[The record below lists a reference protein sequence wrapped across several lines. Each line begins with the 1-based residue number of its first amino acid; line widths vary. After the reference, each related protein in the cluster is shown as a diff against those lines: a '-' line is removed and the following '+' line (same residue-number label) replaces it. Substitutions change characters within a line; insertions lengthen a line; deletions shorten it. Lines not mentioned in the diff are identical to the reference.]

1 MKRYCNVDE
10 LFVRSAD
17 TLRHAMERLNV
28 TLRGIVLVVDDDRR
42 LLGTIVDGDIR
53 RALLASLPLDSAVA
67 DVLQQKGPLPSVQA
81 SEKAVSGELI
91 ALMHE
96 RHVHQLPLVDEG
108 GRIQDLVT
116 MDDLLPDEVL
126 PLNAVIMAGGIGARL
141 RPLTEEIPK
150 PMLPVGGRPL
160 LEHIVASLRQAGIR
174 RVNVTTHYKPEA
186 IKDHFGDGDGF
197 GVELHYLTEDRPLGT
212 AGALGLMERPQET
225 LLVMNGD
232 ILTDVD
238 FRAMLA
244 FHREGKAVLT
254 MAVRKYE
261 IAIPYGVVESE
272 GARVQRLV
280 EKPHV
285 GLFVNAG
292 IYLLEPEAHQYI
304 PDGERF
310 DMTDLIRRLID
321 AGKPVASFP
330 VHEYWLD
337 IGQPTD
343 YARAQEDVKNGRRV
357 TV

>member
-10 LFVRSAD
+10 LFVRSTD
-17 TLRHAMERLNV
+17 TLRHVMERLNV

-42 LLGTIVDGDIR
+42 LLGTVVDGDIR
-53 RALLASLPLDSAVA
+53 RALLANLPLDSAVA
-67 DVLQQKGPLPSVQA
+67 ELLRQKGPIPSVQA
-81 SEKAVSGELI
+81 PEKAASGELI
-91 ALMHE
+91 ALMHD
-96 RHVHQLPLVDEG
+96 RHVHQLPLVDAD
-108 GRIQDLVT
+108 GRLQDLVT

-126 PLNAVIMAGGIGARL
+126 PLNAVIMAGGVGARL
-141 RPLTEEIPK
+141 RPLTEELPK

-160 LEHIVASLRQAGIR
+160 LELIVQSLRQAGIR

-186 IKDHFGDGDGF
+186 IKDHFGDGDGI
-197 GVELHYLTEDRPLGT
+197 GVELNYLTEDRPLGT

-244 FHREGKAVLT
+244 FHRESRAVLT

-272 GARVQRLV
+272 GERVQRLV

-292 IYLLEPEAHQYI
+292 IYLLEPEAHAFI

-321 AGKPVASFP
+321 AGKAVTSFP